1 MFILVLNAGSSSLR
15 FSLFDKKLNEVY
27 KGHVDAIGL
36 KTCNYP
42 IKNHEEAIAFALK
55 KLQMDGAIQNLNDIK
70 KVAHRVVHGGEKYIQ
85 STAVNAR
92 VLNDLKKLSHLA
104 PLHNPINLSTL
115 EACQK
120 KLPKAKH
127 FAVFDTAFHH
137 TLPERAFLYGLPY
150 TLYKKAHLRRYGFH
164 GTSHK
169 YIAGKASKLLKKKNA
184 SLITCHIGNGVSL
197 TAIKN
202 GKALDT
208 TMGYTPLEGPMMGT
222 RSGTVDPG
230 IVLELVKQN
239 GLKKTG
245 DLLQKESGFKG
256 LSGLGSD
263 IRTLWAKPKDPGTLR
278 TFDVFSYQMAKLI
291 LSLYAPLGTLPDA
304 IIFTAG
310 IGENAYY
317 LRAQIMK
324 YLEPFGITLD
334 LKANKANGTLIS
346 NRSSKTKVFVIPTNE
361 ALEMAEEILHL

>member
-55 KLQMDGAIQNLNDIK
+55 KLQMDGAIQDLTDIK
-70 KVAHRVVHGGEKYIQ
+70 KVAHRVVHGGEKYTKPTRI
-85 STAVNAR
+85 TAK
-92 VLNDLKKLSHLA
+92 VLKDLKKLSHLA

-115 EACQK
+115 EACEK

-127 FAVFDTAFHH
+127 FAIFDTAFHH

-150 TLYKKAHLRRYGFH
+150 SLYKKSHYRRYGFH
-164 GTSHK
+164 GTSHH
-169 YIAGKASKLLKKKNA
+169 YVAGQASKLLKKKNA

-222 RSGTVDPG
+222 RSGTLDPG
-230 IVLELVKQN
+230 LVLELVKEM
-239 GLKKTG
+239 GLQKTEN
-245 DLLQKESGFKG
+245 LLQKESGFKG

-263 IRTLWAKPKDPGTLR
+263 IRMLWAKPKDPGTLR
-278 TFDVFSYQMAKLI
+278 TFEVFSYQMAKLI

-304 IIFTAG
+304 IVFTAG

-324 YLEPFGITLD
+324 YLEPFGCILD
-334 LKANKANGTLIS
+334 SKANKANRTLIS
-346 NRSSKTKVFVIPTNE
+346 TKNSKTKVFVIPTNE
-361 ALEMAEEILHL
+361 ALEMAGEIQQF